1 MGKNLFMIMCH
12 KNLEQV
18 LRLAKHITKNPDS
31 DVVVHVDI
39 SVPDDEFQS
48 FCSLANDIPNL
59 YITEKRIK
67 GMLDDRSLIDIVF
80 IMIEYVRAKNLQY
93 QYYALLSGQD
103 FLIKPID
110 QINQWLSESYPK
122 PFIDCTPYDKSN
134 WIYKKFVSD
143 EQSKIEKFQES
154 VFRFT
159 RRWGRRHPA
168 RKILRFLIRPLSLF
182 NKPKMPIY
190 KKLSRRRVSL
200 FGGSAWW
207 ILPDVAINYILEEY
221 QKSTAI
227 VKLLLSPKTPEEIFF
242 QTMTMRSP
250 IKDSVEINP
259 IDQVAQ
265 NCKTWAYFTDI
276 DKPFVCHPYVFTV
289 KQFER
294 LKKSDCW
301 FARKF
306 DSKTDDEV
314 IRMVEENLLK

>member
-1 MGKNLFMIMCH
+1 MSKNLYMIMCH

-67 GMLDDRSLIDIVF
+67 GILDDRSLVDIVF

-110 QINQWLSESYPK
+110 KINQWLSESYPK

-134 WIYKKFVSD
+134 WIFSKFIFS
-143 EQSKIEKFQES
+143 QSSRIVKFQHFIS
-154 VFRFT
+154 RHF
-159 RRWGRRHPA
+159 GRRNPM
-168 RKILRFLIRPLSLF
+168 RKILRFFVRFISLF
-182 NKPKMPIY
+182 KTTLY
-190 KKLSRRRVSL
+190 KKLTKLGVSL
-200 FGGSAWW
+200 YGGSEWW
-207 ILPDVAINYILEEY
+207 ILPDVAINYVFEEY
-221 QKSTAI
+221 QKSNDI
-227 VKLLLSPKTPEEIFF
+227 VKLLLSARTPDETFF
-242 QTMTMRSP
+242 PTMTMRSP
-250 IKDSVEINP
+250 IKDLVEINP
-259 IDQVAQ
+259 IDQVSQ
-265 NCKTWAYFTDI
+265 NCKTWAYFTDV
-276 DKPFVCHPYVFTV
+276 DRPFVYHPYVFTV

-294 LKKSDCW
+294 LKNSDCW